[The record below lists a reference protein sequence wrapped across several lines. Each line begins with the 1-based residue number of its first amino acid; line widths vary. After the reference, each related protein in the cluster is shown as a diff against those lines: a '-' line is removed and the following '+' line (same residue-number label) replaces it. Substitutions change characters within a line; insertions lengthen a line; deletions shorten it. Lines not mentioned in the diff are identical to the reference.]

1 MNQRKSGTCKS
12 CSGLSVICSAVE
24 LYSDPL
30 NDTYDECVGNCV
42 GLREKFQH
50 IKSEGGYDVRFC
62 LYDEQKASV
71 LSVMDKL
78 GDAIKKMVQERA
90 KTSVRI
96 YPLLTREEYEAYPQ
110 SFRGVVNGRYY
121 LLYSLNE
128 DMESTYDQVIID

>member
-1 MNQRKSGTCKS
+1 
-12 CSGLSVICSAVE
+12 
-24 LYSDPL
+24 
-30 NDTYDECVGNCV
+30 
-42 GLREKFQH
+42 
-50 IKSEGGYDVRFC
+50 VRFC

-78 GDAIKKMVQERA
+78 GDAIKTMVQERT

-110 SFRGVVNGRYY
+110 SFRGVVYGRYY

>member
-1 MNQRKSGTCKS
+1 M
-12 CSGLSVICSAVE
+12 
-24 LYSDPL
+24 
-30 NDTYDECVGNCV
+30 
-42 GLREKFQH
+42 
-50 IKSEGGYDVRFC
+50 RFC

-90 KTSVRI
+90 KTSLRI

-110 SFRGVVNGRYY
+110 LFRGVVNGRYY

-128 DMESTYDQVIID
+128 DMGSTYDQVIID

>member
-1 MNQRKSGTCKS
+1 M
-12 CSGLSVICSAVE
+12 
-24 LYSDPL
+24 
-30 NDTYDECVGNCV
+30 
-42 GLREKFQH
+42 
-50 IKSEGGYDVRFC
+50 RFC

-90 KTSVRI
+90 KMSVRI

-110 SFRGVVNGRYY
+110 SFSGVVNGRYY

>member
-1 MNQRKSGTCKS
+1 M
-12 CSGLSVICSAVE
+12 
-24 LYSDPL
+24 
-30 NDTYDECVGNCV
+30 
-42 GLREKFQH
+42 
-50 IKSEGGYDVRFC
+50 RFC

-71 LSVMDKL
+71 LSIMDKL
-78 GDAIKKMVQERA
+78 GDAIKNKMVQERA

-110 SFRGVVNGRYY
+110 SYRGVVNGRYY